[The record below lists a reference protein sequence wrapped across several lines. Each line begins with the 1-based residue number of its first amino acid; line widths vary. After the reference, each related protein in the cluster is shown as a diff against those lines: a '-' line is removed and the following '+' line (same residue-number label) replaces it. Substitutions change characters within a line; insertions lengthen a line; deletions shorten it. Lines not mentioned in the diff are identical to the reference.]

1 MGTLVIAVLALVAA
15 LLAALVS
22 KRRAARRAAEARER
36 ARRRRSR
43 MPVVSANVRG
53 LPHGGEQDLWAGDT
67 PVRGD
72 RVA

>member
-1 MGTLVIAVLALVAA
+1 
-15 LLAALVS
+15 
-22 KRRAARRAAEARER
+22 
-36 ARRRRSR
+36 